1 MNKVQKTTLTL
12 SQLQQLAHTTS
23 RIGKFDICHFDELVS
38 TQIYLL
44 EMLKENK
51 LYAPIAVITNEQSS
65 GLGSRDNSWS
75 GGEGNFF
82 ASIALDLGM
91 LPEDLPLGSASI
103 YFSYL
108 MKQTLASLGQN
119 IWLKW
124 PNDFYFNDDKVGGTI
139 TNKVNDTLV
148 CGIGINLKNSQNG
161 YRALQCDISPQKLL
175 ENYLLA
181 LEKFPKWKEV
191 FSEYEV
197 EFKLSRKFS
206 VHIENDKKSLSDA
219 ILCEDGSLIIE
230 GKRVF
235 SLR

>member
-1 MNKVQKTTLTL
+1 MEILCFNTLP
-12 SQLQQLAHTTS
+12 
-23 RIGKFDICHFDELVS
+23 S
-38 TQIYLL
+38 TQKYLL
-44 EMLKENK
+44 ELLEEGKIQ
-51 LYAPIAVITNEQSS
+51 APVAVISSEQSS

-82 ASIALDLGM
+82 ASIALDLDM
-91 LPEDLPLGSASI
+91 LPQDLPLGSASI
-103 YFSYL
+103 YFSFI
-108 MKQTLASLGQN
+108 MKQTLESLGEN

-124 PNDFYFNDDKVGGTI
+124 PNDFYLNDEKVGGTI
-139 TNKVNDTLV
+139 TKKVNNTLV

-175 ENYLLA
+175 DNYLLA
-181 LEKFPKWKEV
+181 LEKFPKWKHI
-191 FSEYEV
+191 FSEYEI
-197 EFKLSRKFS
+197 EFELSRKFS

-219 ILCEDGSLIIE
+219 TLCEDGSLIIE